1 MVTFKF
7 INKIKEYFAFF
18 IRLAMKKHLL
28 FLIWFP
34 ISLLIITLL
43 FFSYKKTN
51 NEYLKFQEYLYTQQK
66 KIEDIEYSFSEKIDE
81 LENERYI
88 LEQTLYKEQEDHQNS
103 KIVEMVKN
111 TRDPET
117 RETYGDFAQRM
128 IYEGAKKLISYKWNV
143 EEKPEFGTYM
153 VSLVDV
159 IEGRGYFWEVN
170 LSTNI
175 VRYISDN
182 WLLKIQ
188 YGLTPLRR
196 DNKFSI
202 VEIKEEEIILF
213 QNNNYNTNSDNGI
226 VYKITAIIRN
236 NTGKNITSC
245 NFGANLI
252 VAYSEQKII
261 EEPANRISFS
271 RLSVSEPWL
280 PNRTKEVTIYTKPY
294 DSIYK
299 NYNPIIAFCYITVRA
314 EDPLGYNYSGAFVER
329 DIIRLFDKL

>member
-1 MVTFKF
+1 MATPKLTDRLREMFDSFLKF
-7 INKIKEYFAFF
+7 
-18 IRLAMKKHLL
+18 AMKKHLL

-34 ISLLIITLL
+34 ISIIIIALL

-51 NEYLKFQEYLYTQQK
+51 NKYLKFQEYLNTQQK
-66 KIEDIEYSFSEKIDE
+66 EFEDIEYSFSEKIGE
-81 LENERYI
+81 LENERNI
-88 LEQTLYKEQEDHQNS
+88 LEQILYKEQEEHQKN
-103 KIVEMVKN
+103 KIVEIIRN
-111 TRDPET
+111 TRNPET
-117 RETYGDFAQRM
+117 GETYGDFAQE
-128 IYEGAKKLISYKWNV
+128 IIDKGAKKLISYKWNV
-143 EEKPEFGTYM
+143 EEKPEFDTYL

-159 IEGRGYFWEVN
+159 IEERGYFWEVN

-188 YGLTPLRR
+188 YGLTSLRH
-196 DNKFSI
+196 DNKFYI
-202 VEIKEEEIILF
+202 IEIKDEEIILS

-236 NTGKNITSC
+236 NSGKNITSC

-261 EEPANRISFS
+261 EESANRISFS
-271 RLSVSEPWL
+271 RPSVSEPWL

-299 NYNPIIAFCYITVRA
+299 NYNPIVAFCYITVRA

-329 DIIRLFDKL
+329 DITRLFDEL